1 MKLLTTIA
9 AVLISISAFSQDL
22 IEYNES
28 TYSLNGEKVSLE
40 YKKSMTA
47 FNPNAESMFELLSL
61 GGTFSRNGEEL
72 SMEQI
77 DDFTQRYNTGIGNFR
92 RGYKFDEMHKN
103 PYLRSTNNFINRFG
117 GGVSGFFGGTGV
129 FYGVLLAVISVEYD
143 VDALGPG
150 VLMAAGG
157 AGLCVVSYNAF
168 SRITSSSEGC
178 RRKRDRQFNKVA
190 DKLNEAIVRVGP
202 AAQSSN
208 Q

>member
-9 AVLISISAFSQDL
+9 AVLISISAFSQDYV
-22 IEYNES
+22 EYDN
-28 TYSLNGEKVSLE
+28 
-40 YKKSMTA
+40 
-47 FNPNAESMFELLSL
+47 
-61 GGTFSRNGEEL
+61 GTFTQNGEEL

-103 PYLRSTNNFINRFG
+103 PYHRSTNNFLNRFG
-117 GGVSGFFGGTGV
+117 GGVSGFYGAIGV
-129 FYGVLLAVISVEYD
+129 FYGALVAVISVEDSD
-143 VDALGPG
+143 VNALGLG
-150 VLMAAGG
+150 VLAAAGG

-178 RRKRDRQFNKVA
+178 LRKRDEQFNKVA
-190 DKLNEAIVRVGP
+190 DKINEAIKI
-202 AAQSSN
+202 AN

>member
-9 AVLISISAFSQDL
+9 AVLISISAFSQDYV
-22 IEYNES
+22 EYDN
-28 TYSLNGEKVSLE
+28 
-40 YKKSMTA
+40 
-47 FNPNAESMFELLSL
+47 
-61 GGTFSRNGEEL
+61 GTFTQNGEEL

-77 DDFTQRYNTGIGNFR
+77 DDFTQRYNTGIGNIR

-103 PYLRSTNNFINRFG
+103 PYYRITNNFLNGFG
-117 GGVSGFFGGTGV
+117 GGVSGFYGAIGV
-129 FYGVLLAVISVEYD
+129 FYGALVAVISVEDSD
-143 VDALGPG
+143 VNALGLG
-150 VLMAAGG
+150 VLAAAGG

-190 DKLNEAIVRVGP
+190 DKINQAIAAGGP
-202 AAQSSN
+202 LVQSSN

>member
-28 TYSLNGEKVSLE
+28 TYSLNGEEVSLE
-40 YKKSMTA
+40 YKSTMTG
-47 FNPNAESMFELLSL
+47 FNPNAKSMFELSL
-61 GGTFSRNGEEL
+61 GTFSRNGEEL
-72 SMEQI
+72 SMLQI
-77 DDFTQRYNTGIGNFR
+77 NDLTQRYNTGIGNFR

-103 PYLRSTNNFINRFG
+103 PYYRSTNNFLNRFG
-117 GGVSGFFGGTGV
+117 GGVSGFYGAIGV
-129 FYGVLLAVISVEYD
+129 FYGALVAVISVEEDSD
-143 VDALGPG
+143 VNALGLG
-150 VLMAAGG
+150 VLIAAGG

-178 RRKRDRQFNKVA
+178 LRKRDEQFNKVA
-190 DKLNEAIVRVGP
+190 DKINEAIKI
-202 AAQSSN
+202 AN

>member
-40 YKKSMTA
+40 YKKSMTG

-178 RRKRDRQFNKVA
+178 RRKRDRQFKKVA
-190 DKLNEAIVRVGP
+190 EKINQAIK
-202 AAQSSN
+202 AAN

>member
-40 YKKSMTA
+40 YKKAMTD
-47 FNPNAESMFELLSL
+47 FNPDAESMFELLSL

-103 PYLRSTNNFINRFG
+103 PYLRGTNNTVNF
-117 GGVSGFFGGTGV
+117 
-129 FYGVLLAVISVEYD
+129 L
-143 VDALGPG
+143 
-150 VLMAAGG
+150 GG
-157 AGLCVVSYNAF
+157 AGGTYVGGYIGLFGLLATTGGFYFESVPAIGVPILAAGTGLCVASYQAF
-168 SRITSSSEGC
+168 SRIALSPAGC
-178 RRKRDRQFNKVA
+178 LRKRDKEFYKVA
-190 DKLNEAIVRVGP
+190 DKINHAIK
-202 AAQSSN
+202 AAN

>member
-1 MKLLTTIA
+1 MKLLSTIA
-9 AVLISISAFSQDL
+9 AVLISISAFSQNYV
-22 IEYNES
+22 EYNES
-28 TYSLNGEKVSLE
+28 IYSLNGEKVSLE
-40 YKKSMTA
+40 YKKSMTG

-72 SMEQI
+72 SMEQVE
-77 DDFTQRYNTGIGNFR
+77 DLTRRYNTGIGNFR

-190 DKLNEAIVRVGP
+190 DKINQAIAAGGP
-202 AAQSSN
+202 LVQSSN